1 MMTPCHHK
9 KRHSATQQKKA
20 NDSHQLQGASE
31 LVVPSSVRVLCGARI
46 LQTTNVCGALIVLT
60 HRALSV
66 QEELFALARLG
77 GKGRCGRRR
86 GRSRRCVTHGE
97 SGHFFAEPS
106 PVVGDARVDAWVA
119 R

>member
-31 LVVPSSVRVLCGARI
+31 LAVPSSVRVLCGAQKLLI
-46 LQTTNVCGALIVLT
+46 TNVCGALIVLT

-66 QEELFALARLG
+66 REDLIAVASLRS
-77 GKGRCGRRR
+77 GRCPLAPFPTVD
-86 GRSRRCVTHGE
+86 SFTVVLITD
-97 SGHFFAEPS
+97 PS
-106 PVVGDARVDAWVA
+106 A
-119 R
+119 